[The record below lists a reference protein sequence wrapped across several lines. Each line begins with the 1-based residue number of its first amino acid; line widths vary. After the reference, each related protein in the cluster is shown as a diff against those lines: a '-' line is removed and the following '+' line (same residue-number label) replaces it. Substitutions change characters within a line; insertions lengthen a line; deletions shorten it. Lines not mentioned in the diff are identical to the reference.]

1 MTRIDELAPDQR
13 AVLSLILRRGRSYA
27 QIATALQI
35 DEDVVREHAYGAL
48 DEIAGEAGD
57 GLSADERE
65 QIADYLLAQQT
76 PTERLVTYDELEG
89 SHEARAFASAVID
102 ELATMAGGTLPEIPD
117 DAGTGVPARNS
128 ARPSRRSRPPRA
140 ARARRAAAPP
150 KPRPQA
156 ETVATVDS
164 DELADRPSAP
174 PSRPRRAPAK
184 PSAGE
189 RAAAMASRPSSRIGG
204 AILLGLIVLGVV
216 LGVVL
221 TGGSG
226 GSSPAAKSGTPA
238 SGAAAR
244 GTTGANASA
253 SGNQVRLSKQIRL
266 TPPAGGN
273 AVGAAAVLTE
283 GTSYVVALAAEH
295 LAPTQ
300 GFFYAAWLYNSPSQA
315 YALGKA
321 PSVGANGVLKPVAQ
335 ALPPTASQYHQLLI
349 TKETSERPSQ
359 PGETVLSGPFSLR

>member
-1 MTRIDELAPDQR
+1 MTQIEDLAPDRR

-35 DEDVVREHAYGAL
+35 DEDVVRDHAYGAL
-48 DEIAGEAGD
+48 EEIAGDAGD
-57 GLSADERE
+57 GLSAAERE

-76 PTERLVTYDELEG
+76 PTERLVTYDELE
-89 SHEARAFASAVID
+89 SSREARAFAGAVVD
-102 ELATMAGGTLPEIPD
+102 ELATMAGGALPEIPD
-117 DAGTGVPARNS
+117 DAGTGAPARNS

-140 ARARRAAAPP
+140 ARARRSSAAP

-156 ETVATVDS
+156 ETVATLQS
-164 DELADRPSAP
+164 DEPADASPPP
-174 PSRPRRAPAK
+174 PSRPRRAPAR

-189 RAAAMASRPSSRIGG
+189 RAVAMASRPSSRIGG
-204 AILLGLIVLGVV
+204 AILLGLIVLGIVLAVV
-216 LGVVL
+216 LS
-221 TGGSG
+221 GGSG
-226 GSSPAAKSGTPA
+226 GSSPGAKSGT
-238 SGAAAR
+238 AAAGALAS
-244 GTTGANASA
+244 GTTGAKA

-266 TPPAGGN
+266 TPPTGGS

-321 PSVGANGVLKPVAQ
+321 PSVGANGQLKPVAQ

-349 TKETSERPSQ
+349 TKETSERPTQ
-359 PGETVLSGPFSLR
+359 PGETVLSGAFSLH